1 MAAKQDTSLSA
12 ILKLSG
18 GEGEET
24 FIDIFNVREKFI
36 CVLILGA
43 VHKLRRGGGWSLRIL
58 TEFLMRRIAF
68 GSVASRFGMSCYL
81 S

>member
-1 MAAKQDTSLSA
+1 MFLERRPLAANQDTSFSA

-43 VHKLRRGGGWSLRIL
+43 VHKLHRGGVVI
-58 TEFLMRRIAF
+58 ENFD
-68 GSVASRFGMSCYL
+68 
-81 S
+81 